1 MNEQDHTSYQNKQR
15 FLINFCYLVVILGLL
30 MLLGKY
36 AFSVLLPFVFAFLI
50 ASLLNKPVL
59 YISEKLLIKRGIV
72 ATISVFLFFLIA
84 GIIVSVIGTY
94 LIYGIK
100 EIFHFLPTMFE
111 ELVIPLTETVIKEVE
126 LFSGSF
132 NFSFIELIEANMPV
146 LMNEMSVFIVS
157 LSNNIVSGI
166 TDIVSSVPLLF
177 MKTIITIV
185 ASIFIAIDYPTIKR
199 FIVLQIPKNKSY
211 LLAEAKAFTIDTI
224 IKCGFSYLLIF
235 AITFSELYV
244 GFDIINISYAGII
257 ALFIA
262 LLDILPVLGTGS
274 ILIPWCIISLF
285 LGDYSMALGIALLY
299 IVITIIRNIIEPKL
313 VGKHMELHPVL
324 ALASMLTGLHFF
336 GFIGLFGI
344 PLLIAFLK
352 KLNDKEIIH
361 ILH

>member
-244 GFDIINISYAGII
+244 GFAI
-257 ALFIA
+257 FIA

-274 ILIPWCIISLF
+274 ILIPWGIISLF

-344 PLLIAFLK
+344 LLLIAFLK

>member
-224 IKCGFSYLLIF
+224 IKCGFLIF
-235 AITFSELYV
+235 
-244 GFDIINISYAGII
+244 
-257 ALFIA
+257 
-262 LLDILPVLGTGS
+262 
-274 ILIPWCIISLF
+274 
-285 LGDYSMALGIALLY
+285 
-299 IVITIIRNIIEPKL
+299 
-313 VGKHMELHPVL
+313 
-324 ALASMLTGLHFF
+324 
-336 GFIGLFGI
+336 
-344 PLLIAFLK
+344 
-352 KLNDKEIIH
+352 
-361 ILH
+361 

>member
-224 IKCGFSYLLIF
+224 IKCGFSYPLIF

-244 GFDIINISYAGII
+244 GFVIINISYAGII